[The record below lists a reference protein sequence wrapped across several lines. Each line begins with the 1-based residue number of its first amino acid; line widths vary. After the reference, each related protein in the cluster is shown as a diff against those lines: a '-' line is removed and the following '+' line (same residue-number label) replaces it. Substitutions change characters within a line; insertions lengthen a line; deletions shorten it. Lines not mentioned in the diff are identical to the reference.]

1 LARER
6 DGGLISGVI
15 GVACAELGRFSQFS
29 ECLANLVKPEG
40 TVVKFEVGIDVAVN
54 RRNVVRFALEN
65 EHDWVFFV
73 DDDMLFSPDHL
84 LQLLSHD
91 QPVVASLY
99 LNRKPPF
106 YPVAYNRRF
115 VRENGDPAWNPVDL
129 EGAPAF
135 GLADIV
141 AAGTGGLLVRS
152 VVFEALEYD
161 SWFKRDGAGEDM
173 SFCHRVVEAGVP
185 LYLDL
190 AARMGH
196 ISTYSVWPMKA
207 ETWTAGIGLTKE
219 HMLAVELGP
228 V

>member
-1 LARER
+1 MT
-6 DGGLISGVI
+6 GVV

-54 RRNVVRFALEN
+54 RRNVVRSMLEG
-65 EHDWVFFV
+65 EYDWVFFV
-73 DDDMLFSPDHL
+73 DDDMLFSPGHL

-115 VRENGDPAWNPVDL
+115 IQDNGDPAWNPVDL

-141 AAGTGGLLVRS
+141 AAGTGGLLVRRD
-152 VVFEALEYD
+152 VFETLEYD
-161 SWFKRDGAGEDM
+161 SWFKREGAGEDM
-173 SFCHRVVEAGVP
+173 SFCHRAIEAGFPMYV
-185 LYLDL
+185 DL
-190 AARMGH
+190 GARMGH
-196 ISTYSVWPMKA
+196 ISNYSVWPIPGAK
-207 ETWTAGIGLTKE
+207 WTAGIGITNE
-219 HMLAVELGP
+219 HMLAVDLGP